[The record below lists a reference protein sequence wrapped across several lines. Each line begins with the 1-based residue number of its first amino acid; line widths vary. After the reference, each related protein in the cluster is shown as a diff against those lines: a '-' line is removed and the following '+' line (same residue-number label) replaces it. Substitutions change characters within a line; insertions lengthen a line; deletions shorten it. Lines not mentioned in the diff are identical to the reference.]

1 MVQTIGWDNFAFDY
15 PEVTAD
21 VGVVWLRD
29 EGGMTF
35 GIDTCFVY
43 PGVQRSVVDVMNLL
57 GGCDVVIQLD
67 SIGAATTE
75 SVTWVEGVA
84 EFELCDISLDV
95 VSTLFQTGP
104 LTFPHFNNVVATSLN

>member
-1 MVQTIGWDNFAFDY
+1 
-15 PEVTAD
+15 
-21 VGVVWLRD
+21 
-29 EGGMTF
+29 MTF
-35 GIDTCFVY
+35 GIDTSFVD

-95 VSTLFQTGP
+95 VSTLFQMRP
-104 LTFPHFNNVVATSLN
+104 LTFPHLDHVVAPCLEDSGSLLRFFIDVIHGAGT